1 VSATLSVLA
10 RESMHP
16 LDPGRAVTRS
26 RLRVR
31 FCETDLMGI
40 VHHSNY
46 LAYFEA
52 GRVEWL
58 RRRGVTYADWASRG
72 IHLPVVEASVRY
84 RAPARFDDV
93 IAIETHLVELRA
105 ASVRFEYRMERIGDE
120 PELLAEGF
128 TRLAC
133 VNERHMVQRFSGE
146 TLATFGSAEIAP
158 PGDTLG

>member
-1 VSATLSVLA
+1 
-10 RESMHP
+10 MHP
-16 LDPGRAVTRS
+16 LDLERAITRS

-58 RRRGVTYADWASRG
+58 RRRGVTYADWAARG

-93 IAIETHLVELRA
+93 IAIETRLVEIRA
-105 ASVRFEYRMERIGDE
+105 ASLRFEYRMERRMGAE

-133 VNERHMVQRFSGE
+133 VNEHHAVQRFSSDV
-146 TLATFGSAEIAP
+146 LATFGSAEIAP
-158 PGDTLG
+158 AGDSLG

>member
-1 VSATLSVLA
+1 
-10 RESMHP
+10 MHLP
-16 LDPGRAVTRS
+16 ALDAEHAVTRS

-58 RRRGVTYADWASRG
+58 RRRGVTYVDWAARG
-72 IHLPVVEASVRY
+72 VHLPVVDASVRY

-93 IAIETHLVELRA
+93 LEIEARLVELRA
-105 ASVRFEYRMERIGDE
+105 ASLRFDYRMWRAEV
-120 PELLAEGF
+120 LLSEGS

-133 VNERHMVQRFSGE
+133 VTSAHVLQRFPDDVVLSLTSE
-146 TLATFGSAEIAP
+146 EIAP
-158 PGDTLG
+158 HGDQLG

>member
-1 VSATLSVLA
+1 
-10 RESMHP
+10 MHP
-16 LDPGRAVTRS
+16 LDLERAITRS

-58 RRRGVTYADWASRG
+58 RRRGVVYADWAARG

-93 IAIETHLVELRA
+93 LAIETRLVELRA
-105 ASVRFEYRMERIGDE
+105 ASLRFEYRMERLTE
-120 PELLAEGF
+120 PCELLAEGF

-133 VNERHMVQRFSGE
+133 VNEHHAVQRFSRDI
-146 TLATFGSAEIAP
+146 LATLGSPEIAP
-158 PGDTLG
+158 PGDSLG

>member
-1 VSATLSVLA
+1 
-10 RESMHP
+10 MHP
-16 LDPGRAVTRS
+16 IDLERAITRS

-58 RRRGVTYADWASRG
+58 RRRGVAYADWAARG
-72 IHLPVVEASVRY
+72 VHLPVVEASVRY

-93 IAIETHLVELRA
+93 IAVETRLVELRA
-105 ASVRFEYRMERIGDE
+105 ASLRFEYRMERIPESPAE

-133 VNERHMVQRFSGE
+133 VNEHHAVQRFSSDL
-146 TLATFGSAEIAP
+146 LATFGAAEIAP
-158 PGDTLG
+158 PGDSLG

>member
-1 VSATLSVLA
+1 
-10 RESMHP
+10 MHP
-16 LDPGRAVTRS
+16 LDLERAITRS

-58 RRRGVTYADWASRG
+58 RRRGVTYVDWAAQG
-72 IHLPVVEASVRY
+72 MHLPVVEASVRY

-93 IAIETHLVELRA
+93 IAIETRLVELRA
-105 ASVRFEYRMERIGDE
+105 ASLRFEYRMERQNE
-120 PELLAEGF
+120 PGELLAEGF

-133 VNERHMVQRFSGE
+133 VNEHHAVQRFS
-146 TLATFGSAEIAP
+146 TAVLATLGSAEIAP
-158 PGDTLG
+158 AGDSLG